1 MAPPPTARSVSKLK
15 RKPYSTIPARRILL
29 AGDLQP
35 AIPALGELGANS
47 VGQDHPHDDTEHHW
61 AEAQVVEE
69 GHERKGM
76 DKEGQDDEEEETVDG
91 TSREGFH

>member
-1 MAPPPTARSVSKLK
+1 
-15 RKPYSTIPARRILL
+15 LL

-35 AIPALGELGANS
+35 AIPALGELGANG
-47 VGQDHPHDDTEHHW
+47 VGQNHPHDDAEHHR

-69 GHERKGM
+69 GHEREGM
-76 DKEGQDDEEEETVDG
+76 DKKCQDDEEEETVDG